1 MEKTIA
7 VLGATGSVG
16 QQALE
21 VAASRGYRV
30 DYLTAA
36 SNVGAMENLAR
47 RFKPRAVNMTDPAA
61 AAALKTALADTDVRV
76 TSDRKSVV

>member
-36 SNVGAMENLAR
+36 SSVGAMENLALAFASAWVAKR
-47 RFKPRAVNMTDPAA
+47 REG
-61 AAALKTALADTDVRV
+61 
-76 TSDRKSVV
+76 SE